1 MPFCYIDCIKSSTQV
16 ESLFEKKFNHFI
28 FAFGAYIQI
37 QSYEKHREMTITQVD
52 TWKCLHS
59 NNQVTNFGFKNS
71 FVLKHNYKIL
81 IL

>member
-1 MPFCYIDCIKSSTQV
+1 
-16 ESLFEKKFNHFI
+16 
-28 FAFGAYIQI
+28 
-37 QSYEKHREMTITQVD
+37 MTITQVD

-81 IL
+81 NIIKKRSCKQIEEPCDFPMTAKTRIKKEIKRNLSRNISH